1 MTSQKARFPA
11 PSCMPFSFRE
21 NAYTPGTVFRWTH
34 AEETGFTLVELMV
47 VIAMLGILSG
57 IGTMNYV
64 DYLEKARILKAVA
77 EIEILEKE
85 IMAYQLEYGSL
96 PQTLADMDRQDLLDP
111 WGNPYQYLNFDTLIG
126 GGVGM
131 KRKDRW
137 NNPLNLDF
145 DLYSMGPDGLSQ
157 TALTAAQSRDD
168 IVRANSGQYIG
179 PASDY

>member
-21 NAYTPGTVFRWTH
+21 NAYTPGTVFRWTY

-85 IMAYQLEYGSL
+85 IMAYQMEYGSL

-111 WGNPYQYLNFDTLIG
+111 WGNPYEFLNFDTVKG
-126 GGVGM
+126 KGKM
-131 KRKDRW
+131 RKNRFLVPINKDY
-137 NNPLNLDF
+137 
-145 DLYSMGPDGLSQ
+145 DLYSKGPDGRSV
-157 TALTAAQSRDD
+157 APLTAAHSRDD
-168 IVRANSGQYIG
+168 IIRADDGEYVG